1 MLFTLHHNTFFCFR
15 TLQTAVG
22 TFGGE
27 GCIDGVDAPP
37 LMKAGAGDSDRPA
50 ISSLNRPPFIAVESC
65 REHLVCFYFSHTFC
79 ALAVARG

>member
-1 MLFTLHHNTFFCFR
+1 MLCFR

-27 GCIDGVDAPP
+27 GYIDGVDAPP

-65 REHLVCFYFSHTFC
+65 REHLVFFLFFTHILCIRSRTRVIENQ
-79 ALAVARG
+79 L